1 MGYGLAAVR
10 VKLDRGSWPQRHSSG
25 AGPMQSETVGRA
37 MEILLVEDSLP
48 AARLTMGALKR
59 GGIEHRLTWLSD
71 GEEASLFLHQAGPY
85 ARAPRPDLVL
95 LDLMLPGRDGRT
107 LLKEMRSVPELSE
120 TAVVVMT
127 GTASEEQALGDEHL
141 DVQGF
146 LTKPVDLEKFLTL
159 VERLK
164 DYWKTDMILPVSPA

>member
-1 MGYGLAAVR
+1 
-10 VKLDRGSWPQRHSSG
+10 
-25 AGPMQSETVGRA
+25 MQSQTVGRP

-59 GGIEHRLTWLSD
+59 GGVEHRLTWLSD
-71 GEEASLFLHQAGPY
+71 GDEASKFLHQQGHY
-85 ARAPRPDLVL
+85 CRAPQPDLVL
-95 LDLMLPGRDGRT
+95 LDLMLPGKDGRT
-107 LLKEMRSVPELSE
+107 LLAELRD
-120 TAVVVMT
+120 TPALAQIPVVLMT
-127 GTASEEQALGDEHL
+127 GTASEEQALGREHL

-164 DYWKTDMILPVSPA
+164 DYWKTDMILPSAAGQ

>member
-1 MGYGLAAVR
+1 M
-10 VKLDRGSWPQRHSSG
+10 S
-25 AGPMQSETVGRA
+25 SETVGRP

-71 GEEASLFLHQAGPY
+71 GDEASRFLHREGHY
-85 ARAPRPDLVL
+85 ARAPRPDLIL
-95 LDLMLPGRDGRT
+95 LDLMLPGRDGRE
-107 LLKEMRSVPELSE
+107 LLQEAREISEL
-120 TAVVVMT
+120 TQTPVVVMT
-127 GTASEEQALGDEHL
+127 GTASEEQALGREHL

-164 DYWKTDMILPVSPA
+164 DYWKTDMILPTTATRS

>member
-1 MGYGLAAVR
+1 ML
-10 VKLDRGSWPQRHSSG
+10 
-25 AGPMQSETVGRA
+25 SETIGRP

-71 GEEASLFLHQAGPY
+71 GDEAARFLRQEGQY
-85 ARAPRPDLVL
+85 ARAPQPDLIL
-95 LDLMLPGRDGRT
+95 LDLMLPGRDGRS
-107 LLKEMRSVPELSE
+107 LLAEIRAAPEL
-120 TAVVVMT
+120 TRIPVVLMT
-127 GTASEEQALGDEHL
+127 GTASEEQALGQEHL

-164 DYWKTDMILPVSPA
+164 DFWKTDMILPSWAKNEAS